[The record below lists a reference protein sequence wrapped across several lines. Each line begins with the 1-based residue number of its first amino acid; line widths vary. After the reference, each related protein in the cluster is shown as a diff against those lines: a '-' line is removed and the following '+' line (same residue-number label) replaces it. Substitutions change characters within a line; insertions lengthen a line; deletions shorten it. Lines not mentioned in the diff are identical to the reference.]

1 MIPWHLHLEAAEI
14 DATHCHWGEVTR
26 HVGHSHG
33 PAGHVSPRAMSQS
46 HCLGIV
52 VTPVTGA
59 GAKSRHTGASV
70 GGSPWPHEPE
80 PETQEPERRDR
91 ERERGLCGPG
101 LLHYTPASSSCSS
114 VHFAPNNVAK
124 VSSEPDPDRP
134 QLPGPGNH
142 LRLSGIACIIL
153 ATVAPWS
160 INQKWQEMVNVA
172 FVAEEN
178 RNTCQCLM

>member
-1 MIPWHLHLEAAEI
+1 MRHTLSQR
-14 DATHCHWGEVTR
+14 WGHKTR
-26 HVGHSHG
+26 G
-33 PAGHVSPRAMSQS
+33 SQS
-46 HCLGIV
+46 RPGWTRVATCN
-52 VTPVTGA
+52 VTVSLSRDCCYSGHRSRSQVTSHRSLSRRESVTTRAGA
-59 GAKSRHTGASV
+59 GDSGAR
-70 GGSPWPHEPE
+70 E
-80 PETQEPERRDR
+80 ERP
-91 ERERGLCGPG
+91 RERGLCGPG